1 MTTTPQGETTATVAV
16 TIHILDIND
25 ESPKFNQ
32 RVYTA
37 EVLENT
43 QANTPIALLP
53 RGVEM
58 IIADHDQVCD
68 ISCYERGRMP
78 DS

>member
-1 MTTTPQGETTATVAV
+1 MTPTPQGETTATVAV

-25 ESPKFNQ
+25 ETPIFNQ

-37 EVLENT
+37 EVLENAQT
-43 QANTPIALLP
+43 NTPITLLP

-58 IIADHDQVCD
+58 IVADHDKVCV
-68 ISCYERGRMP
+68 ITCYGAW
-78 DS
+78 

>member
-1 MTTTPQGETTATVAV
+1 MTPTPQGETTATVAV

-25 ESPKFNQ
+25 ETPIFNQ

-37 EVLENT
+37 EVLENA
-43 QANTPIALLP
+43 QANTRITLLP

-58 IIADHDQVCD
+58 IVADHDKVCV
-68 ISCYERGRMP
+68 ITC
-78 DS
+78 